1 MNNRS
6 KHHCKYCNKNM
17 YINIHEDETGPF
29 FIKCISC
36 NYLHFREFKKGVA
49 IHCDI
54 RQRSHKKIITIH
66 GKN

>member
-1 MNNRS
+1 
-6 KHHCKYCNKNM
+6 M